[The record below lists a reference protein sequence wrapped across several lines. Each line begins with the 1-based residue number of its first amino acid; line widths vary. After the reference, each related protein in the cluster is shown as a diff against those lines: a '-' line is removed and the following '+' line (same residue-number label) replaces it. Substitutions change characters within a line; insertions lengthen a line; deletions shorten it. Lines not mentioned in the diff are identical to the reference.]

1 MSTANPSRPAEAPP
15 AGDMLPGS
23 ESFTPV
29 ASQIR
34 DRLLRLLS
42 AAAAGFR
49 EVHHEATTTSEAS
62 AQARG
67 EPLEIGGKA
76 IVMKA
81 DDAFHLFVIS
91 AARKIDARKIRAHLP
106 ARKTRFATPGELRA
120 LTGLVPGSVPPFGH
134 PLLPFPLH
142 ADVSVTSFDRIAFNA
157 ASLTD
162 SVVMATADWLRL
174 AKPDVFDFAEQEL
187 SAEAP

>member
-1 MSTANPSRPAEAPP
+1 MSTGNPSRPAEDPP
-15 AGDMLPGS
+15 AGSVLSASDD
-23 ESFTPV
+23 FTPT
-29 ASQIR
+29 ASEIR
-34 DRLLRLLS
+34 DRLLVLLRD
-42 AAAAGFR
+42 AAAGYR
-49 EVHHEATTTSEAS
+49 EIHHEPTTTSEAS
-62 AQARG
+62 AEARG

-106 ARKTRFATPGELRA
+106 ARKTRFATAEELRG

-142 ADVSVTSFDRIAFNA
+142 ADVSVTRFARIAFNA

-174 AKPDVFDFAEQEL
+174 AKPDVFDFAEQEPPP
-187 SAEAP
+187 EPT

>member
-1 MSTANPSRPAEAPP
+1 
-15 AGDMLPGS
+15 MLPASGA
-23 ESFTPV
+23 FTPG
-29 ASQIR
+29 ASEIR
-34 DRLLRLLS
+34 DSLLRLLRD
-42 AAAAGFR
+42 AGAGFR
-49 EVHHEATTTSEAS
+49 EVHHEPTATSEAS
-62 AQARG
+62 ALARG

-106 ARKTRFATPGELRA
+106 ARKTRFATAEELHA

-134 PLLPFPLH
+134 PLLPLPLH

-162 SVVMATADWLRL
+162 SVVMQTADWLRL
-174 AKPDVFDFAEQEL
+174 AKPDVFDFAEQEPPP
-187 SAEAP
+187 EPT